1 MSFSVRSG
9 SKGNVSFC
17 LNQMKP
23 GITKQRETVI
33 LFNAEEVKSA
43 PLFLFRA
50 AGEDLVLPPL
60 EAALTF
66 LLGWDWAVS
75 WAVKTA
81 GEVQEKQS
89 CW

>member
-1 MSFSVRSG
+1 
-9 SKGNVSFC
+9 
-17 LNQMKP
+17 MKP

-33 LFNAEEVKSA
+33 LYNAEEVKSA
-43 PLFLFRA
+43 PLLLFRA

-66 LLGWDWAVS
+66 LLDWDWAVS